1 MELATLRDAI
11 EQRDADSMMALYAD
25 DAEVRVVDRNNPPS
39 RPMILH
45 GRSEIDG
52 FTRDVMG
59 REMTHRVE
67 QPVVGD
73 QRIAFNEAC
82 EYPDGVRV
90 LSSNVLDLRDGKI
103 AAHTVVQAWDE

>member
-1 MELATLRDAI
+1 MELGTLRAAI
-11 EQRDADSMMALYAD
+11 EHRDADAMMAMYAD

-39 RPMILH
+39 RPMVLH
-45 GRSEIDG
+45 GRSQVDA
-52 FTRDVMG
+52 FTRDVMD

-67 QPVVGD
+67 QAVVGD

-103 AAHTVVQAWDE
+103 ATHTVVQAWDE